1 MKTSRRRFIKAA
13 AACAAL
19 AAGAVRLLNG
29 FPSAAAA
36 QQNRVPDRGPRL
48 DLGLVKEFVT
58 VGHGDVEGV
67 KRLLAREPKLIN
79 AAWDWG
85 GGDWETALGGA
96 AHMGNRE
103 IAQLLLSRGARIDL
117 FAAAML
123 GQLEFVKA
131 AMTAL
136 PDNRNTLGPHGLTL
150 LHHARAGGKE
160 AEAVFQYLES
170 LK

>member
-1 MKTSRRRFIKAA
+1 MKISRRGFMGATPAVGLVLMVNKAMPLSTA
-13 AACAAL
+13 
-19 AAGAVRLLNG
+19 
-29 FPSAAAA
+29 SAAT
-36 QQNRVPDRGPRL
+36 QQNRIPDRGPRL
-48 DLGLVKEFVT
+48 DSAMVKEFVT
-58 VGHGDVEGV
+58 VGHGNIEGV
-67 KRLLAREPKLIN
+67 KRMLAQEPKLIN

-131 AMTAL
+131 AIAAF
-136 PDNRNTLGPHGLTL
+136 PDNRNTAGPHGLTL
-150 LHHARAGGKE
+150 LHHARAGGKD
-160 AEAVFQYLES
+160 AEAVVKYIES